1 MKIKKGLIDTASV
14 SGVAG
19 AFTYDHFNDWP
30 QWTLQA
36 AVEVTSALCNDYTL
50 QVAPGPGPYYGAH
63 GLTERI
69 MLPLAKGGLVFNEKI
84 STSKHKEAEEKS
96 RNWVRRNSAK
106 VQRLFKDELFPDAN
120 LQAWLD
126 RAISHFWV
134 DHSRMLGGLF
144 NPEFITE
151 LAHILSCTPKDLNRV
166 WELSCDLRRVADW
179 SSTRPNSEDFEIA
192 RNAYVLSALLRGRYH
207 DHIAEQSK
215 RKIMHHPFRRNA
227 FLPRRKEVA
236 QYSPTNSEVYLTSIL
251 LTSAFSENKTDNRI
265 ALWTENLI
273 KARSLVSVKAIDLSH
288 KDNDS
293 IAKDH
298 IISVFK
304 RNNFRTY
311 GRNLALGLDVVSSL
325 IISTFT
331 FGLCGWLGVPP
342 QFGWLAGPTATFVSK
357 KKSGRSIG
365 KHIAHKATMILPR
378 KNGHAV
384 KLHSVASHILQGFYS
399 PVQNVS

>member
-1 MKIKKGLIDTASV
+1 MKTKTGFIDTASV

-19 AFTYDHFNDWP
+19 AFTYDHWNDWP
-30 QWTLQA
+30 EWTLQA

-50 QVAPGPGPYYGAH
+50 QVAPGPGLYYGAY

-69 MLPLAKGGLVFNEKI
+69 MLPLAKGGLVFNGKI
-84 STSKHKEAEEKS
+84 STSKHKEAEEES
-96 RNWVRRNSAK
+96 RSWARDNSSK
-106 VQRLFKDELFPDAN
+106 VQRLFEDELFPDAN

-151 LAHILSCTPKDLNRV
+151 LAPILSCTPKDLNRI
-166 WELSCDLRRVADW
+166 WQLSCDLRRVTDW
-179 SSTRPNSEDFEIA
+179 VKTRPNSEDFKIA

-227 FLPRRKEVA
+227 FLPRREEVA
-236 QYSPTNSEVYLTSIL
+236 QYSPTNTEVYLTSIL
-251 LTSAFSENKTDNRI
+251 LTSALSEKKTDNRI
-265 ALWTENLI
+265 VLWAENLI
-273 KARSLVSVKAIDLSH
+273 KARGLAKVKAIDLSH

-304 RNNFRTY
+304 RNNFRTH
-311 GRNLALGLDVVSSL
+311 GRKLALGLDVLSSL

-342 QFGWLAGPTATFVSK
+342 PLGWPVGPTATFISK
-357 KKSGRSIG
+357 KISGRSIG
-365 KHIAHKATMILPR
+365 EHIAHKATTSERHLNELAEALSGR
-378 KNGHAV
+378 LVGKW
-384 KLHSVASHILQGFYS
+384 K
-399 PVQNVS
+399 